1 MLSSASKADQ
11 RCVVF
16 CSFLIAAFAL
26 TACGDNPAPAAASDA
41 SAASAA
47 SAPAASAPAAS
58 DAASAPAAAASDASA
73 AAAAGDHWCQP
84 WENKIEEY
92 LASVKDEQ
100 RRKEFA
106 DIYAPLRQNMR
117 NIQENM
123 MKTTPE
129 QRKQECDALISQLE
143 KDIAEDIEDAKSE

>member
-1 MLSSASKADQ
+1 MKKTS
-11 RCVVF
+11 VF
-16 CSFLIAAFAL
+16 AAWIAAFAL

>member
-1 MLSSASKADQ
+1 MKKTS
-11 RCVVF
+11 VF
-16 CSFLIAAFAL
+16 AALIAAFAL

-58 DAASAPAAAASDASA
+58 DAASAPAAAAS
-73 AAAAGDHWCQP
+73 AAAGDHWCQP

>member
-1 MLSSASKADQ
+1 MKKTS
-11 RCVVF
+11 VF
-16 CSFLIAAFAL
+16 AALIAAFAL

-92 LASVKDEQ
+92 LASVKDEH
-100 RRKEFA
+100 RRTEFA

>member
-1 MLSSASKADQ
+1 MKKTS
-11 RCVVF
+11 VF
-16 CSFLIAAFAL
+16 AALIAAFAL

-73 AAAAGDHWCQP
+73 AVAAGDHWCQP

>member
-1 MLSSASKADQ
+1 MKKTS
-11 RCVVF
+11 VF
-16 CSFLIAAFAL
+16 AALIAAFAL

-58 DAASAPAAAASDASA
+58 DAASAPAAAASDAST

>member
-1 MLSSASKADQ
+1 MKKTS
-11 RCVVF
+11 VF
-16 CSFLIAAFAL
+16 AALIAAFAL

-73 AAAAGDHWCQP
+73 TAAAGDHWCQP

>member
-1 MLSSASKADQ
+1 MKKTS
-11 RCVVF
+11 VF
-16 CSFLIAAFAL
+16 AALIAAFAL

-73 AAAAGDHWCQP
+73 AAAAGNHWCQP

>member
-1 MLSSASKADQ
+1 MKKTS
-11 RCVVF
+11 VF
-16 CSFLIAAFAL
+16 AALIAAFAL

-58 DAASAPAAAASDASA
+58 DAASAPAAAASAAAS
-73 AAAAGDHWCQP
+73 AAAGDHWCQP

-106 DIYAPLRQNMR
+106 DIYAPLRQNMH

>member
-1 MLSSASKADQ
+1 MKKTS
-11 RCVVF
+11 VF
-16 CSFLIAAFAL
+16 AALIAAFAL

-58 DAASAPAAAASDASA
+58 DAASAPAAAAS
-73 AAAAGDHWCQP
+73 AAAGDHWCQP
-84 WENKIEEY
+84 WEDKIEEY

>member
-1 MLSSASKADQ
+1 MKKTS
-11 RCVVF
+11 VF
-16 CSFLIAAFAL
+16 AALIAAFAL

-58 DAASAPAAAASDASA
+58 DAASAPAAAASAAAS
-73 AAAAGDHWCQP
+73 AAAGDHWCQP

>member
-1 MLSSASKADQ
+1 MKKTS
-11 RCVVF
+11 VF
-16 CSFLIAAFAL
+16 AALIAAFAL

-47 SAPAASAPAAS
+47 SAQAASAPAAS

>member
-1 MLSSASKADQ
+1 MKNTS
-11 RCVVF
+11 VF
-16 CSFLIAAFAL
+16 AALIAAFAL

>member
-1 MLSSASKADQ
+1 MKKTS
-11 RCVVF
+11 VF
-16 CSFLIAAFAL
+16 AALIAAFAL

-73 AAAAGDHWCQP
+73 AEATGDHWCQP

>member
-1 MLSSASKADQ
+1 MKKTS
-11 RCVVF
+11 VF
-16 CSFLIAAFAL
+16 AALIAAFAL

-47 SAPAASAPAAS
+47 SAPAASVPAAS

>member
-1 MLSSASKADQ
+1 MKKTS
-11 RCVVF
+11 VF
-16 CSFLIAAFAL
+16 ATLIAAFAL

>member
-1 MLSSASKADQ
+1 MKKTS
-11 RCVVF
+11 VF
-16 CSFLIAAFAL
+16 AALIAAFAL

-73 AAAAGDHWCQP
+73 ASAAGDHWCQP
-84 WENKIEEY
+84 GENKIEEY

>member
-1 MLSSASKADQ
+1 MKKTS
-11 RCVVF
+11 VF
-16 CSFLIAAFAL
+16 AALIAALIAAFAL

>member
-1 MLSSASKADQ
+1 MKKTS
-11 RCVVF
+11 VF
-16 CSFLIAAFAL
+16 AALIAAFAL

-129 QRKQECDALISQLE
+129 QRKQECDSFIIQME
-143 KDIAEDIEDAKSE
+143 KKSE

>member
-1 MLSSASKADQ
+1 MKKTS
-11 RCVVF
+11 VF
-16 CSFLIAAFAL
+16 AALI
-26 TACGDNPAPAAASDA
+26 ACGDNPAPAAASDA

>member
-1 MLSSASKADQ
+1 MKKTS
-11 RCVVF
+11 VF
-16 CSFLIAAFAL
+16 AALIAAFAL
-26 TACGDNPAPAAASDA
+26 TACGDNPAPHAASDA

>member
-1 MLSSASKADQ
+1 MKKTS
-11 RCVVF
+11 VF
-16 CSFLIAAFAL
+16 AALIAAFAL

-106 DIYAPLRQNMR
+106 EIYAPLRQNMR

>member
-1 MLSSASKADQ
+1 MKKTS
-11 RCVVF
+11 VF
-16 CSFLIAAFAL
+16 AALIAAFAL

-92 LASVKDEQ
+92 LASVRDEQ

>member
-1 MLSSASKADQ
+1 MKKTS
-11 RCVVF
+11 VF
-16 CSFLIAAFAL
+16 AALIAAFAL

-58 DAASAPAAAASDASA
+58 DAASAPAAAVSDASA

>member
-1 MLSSASKADQ
+1 MKKTS
-11 RCVVF
+11 VF
-16 CSFLIAAFAL
+16 AALIAAFAL

-84 WENKIEEY
+84 WDLKVEEY
-92 LASVKDEQ
+92 LARVTVVQ

>member
-1 MLSSASKADQ
+1 MKKTS
-11 RCVVF
+11 VF
-16 CSFLIAAFAL
+16 AALIAAFAL

-123 MKTTPE
+123 MKATPE

>member
-1 MLSSASKADQ
+1 MKKTS
-11 RCVVF
+11 VF
-16 CSFLIAAFAL
+16 AALIAAFAL

-58 DAASAPAAAASDASA
+58 DAASAPAAAASDASS

-84 WENKIEEY
+84 WENNIEEY

>member
-1 MLSSASKADQ
+1 MKKTSVSAA
-11 RCVVF
+11 
-16 CSFLIAAFAL
+16 LLAAFAL

>member
-1 MLSSASKADQ
+1 MKKTS
-11 RCVVF
+11 VF
-16 CSFLIAAFAL
+16 AALIAAFAL

-58 DAASAPAAAASDASA
+58 DVASAPAAAASDASA

>member
-1 MLSSASKADQ
+1 MKKTS
-11 RCVVF
+11 VF
-16 CSFLIAAFAL
+16 AALIAAFTL
-26 TACGDNPAPAAASDA
+26 TSCDDNPAQ
-41 SAASAA
+41 
-47 SAPAASAPAAS
+47 
-58 DAASAPAAAASDASA
+58 AAASDASA
-73 AAAAGDHWCQP
+73 AAAAGVHWCQP

>member
-1 MLSSASKADQ
+1 MKKTS
-11 RCVVF
+11 VF
-16 CSFLIAAFAL
+16 AALIAAFAL
-26 TACGDNPAPAAASDA
+26 TACGDNSAPTAA

-58 DAASAPAAAASDASA
+58 DAASAPAAAASDASS

-92 LASVKDEQ
+92 LGSIKDEQ

-106 DIYAPLRQNMR
+106 DIYAPLRQNMK

>member
-1 MLSSASKADQ
+1 MKKTS
-11 RCVVF
+11 VF
-16 CSFLIAAFAL
+16 AALIAAFAL

-58 DAASAPAAAASDASA
+58 DAASATAAAASDASA

>member
-1 MLSSASKADQ
+1 M
-11 RCVVF
+11 
-16 CSFLIAAFAL
+16 IAAFAL

>member
-1 MLSSASKADQ
+1 MKKTS
-11 RCVVF
+11 VF
-16 CSFLIAAFAL
+16 AALIAAFAL

-47 SAPAASAPAAS
+47 SAPAA
-58 DAASAPAAAASDASA
+58 AASAAAS
-73 AAAAGDHWCQP
+73 AAAGDHWCQP
-84 WENKIEEY
+84 WENRIEEY

>member
-1 MLSSASKADQ
+1 MKKTS
-11 RCVVF
+11 VF
-16 CSFLIAAFAL
+16 AALIAAFAL
-26 TACGDNPAPAAASDA
+26 TACGDTPAP
-41 SAASAA
+41 
-47 SAPAASAPAAS
+47 
-58 DAASAPAAAASDASA
+58 AAASDASA

-143 KDIAEDIEDAKSE
+143 KDIAEDIEDAKSGE

>member
-1 MLSSASKADQ
+1 MKKTS
-11 RCVVF
+11 VF
-16 CSFLIAAFAL
+16 AALIAAFAL

-41 SAASAA
+41 SAASA
-47 SAPAASAPAAS
+47 PAASAPAAS
-58 DAASAPAAAASDASA
+58 DAASAPAAAASAAAS
-73 AAAAGDHWCQP
+73 AAAGDHWCQP

>member
-1 MLSSASKADQ
+1 MKKTS
-11 RCVVF
+11 VF
-16 CSFLIAAFAL
+16 AALIAAFAL

-47 SAPAASAPAAS
+47 SALAASAPAAS

>member
-1 MLSSASKADQ
+1 MKKTS
-11 RCVVF
+11 VF
-16 CSFLIAAFAL
+16 AALIAAFAL

-58 DAASAPAAAASDASA
+58 DAASAPTAAASDASA

>member
-1 MLSSASKADQ
+1 MKKTS
-11 RCVVF
+11 VF
-16 CSFLIAAFAL
+16 AALIAAFAL
-26 TACGDNPAPAAASDA
+26 TACGDNPAPAAVSDA

>member
-1 MLSSASKADQ
+1 MKKTS
-11 RCVVF
+11 VF
-16 CSFLIAAFAL
+16 AALIAAFAL

-47 SAPAASAPAAS
+47 SAPAASAP
-58 DAASAPAAAASDASA
+58 AASAPAAAASDASA